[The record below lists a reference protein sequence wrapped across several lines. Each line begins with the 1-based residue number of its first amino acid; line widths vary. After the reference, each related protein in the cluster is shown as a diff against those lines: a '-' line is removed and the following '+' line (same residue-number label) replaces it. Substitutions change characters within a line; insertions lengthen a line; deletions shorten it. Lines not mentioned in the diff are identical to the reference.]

1 MVCKGVE
8 EQGGVGE
15 AEDTQRSATED
26 AVVAQMD
33 VMKWNLNMWNSL
45 ERT

>member
-15 AEDTQRSATED
+15 AEDTQRSATERPCRGTD
-26 AVVAQMD
+26 GCDEVESEQVQQP
-33 VMKWNLNMWNSL
+33 
-45 ERT
+45 